1 MRRFILAII
10 ISVISSFSL
19 MAQGDTTLTIRVSSK
34 QKFPQIGLDTK
45 GRKYF
50 VMSTSQDKSALI
62 DLQKGL
68 YTDSLLFHYEKMEEA
83 CDTAI
88 SRLEKKVHDRDNTI
102 HSYQVNA
109 VLMEGNFKDMKR
121 ERDNLQVSS
130 DDLQKQLKKQKIPM
144 WAGILVG
151 VVGGIVILDV
161 VVD

>member
-1 MRRFILAII
+1 MKRFILAII

-19 MAQGDTTLTIRVSSK
+19 MAQDTTLTIRVSSK

-88 SRLEKKVHDRDNTI
+88 SRLEKKVQNGEKTI
-102 HSYQVNA
+102 HSYQMNA
-109 VLMEGNFKDMKR
+109 LLMEGNFKDMEQKKN
-121 ERDNLQVSS
+121 NLEITAK
-130 DDLQKQLKKQKIPM
+130 DLKTRLKNQKWPM
-144 WAGILVG
+144 WGGVLLG
-151 VVGGIVILDV
+151 VVGGILVIDNILD
-161 VVD
+161 